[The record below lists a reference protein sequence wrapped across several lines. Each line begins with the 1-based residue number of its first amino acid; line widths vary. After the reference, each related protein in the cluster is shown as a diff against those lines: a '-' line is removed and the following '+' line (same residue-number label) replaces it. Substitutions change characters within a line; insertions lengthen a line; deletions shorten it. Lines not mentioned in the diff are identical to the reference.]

1 MQIKNPAQVPLC
13 PWQDNEHN
21 MLAHSLDRNSLGS
34 LRDKFGRFSIATLDG
49 LILSSKEAIE
59 RIASK
64 KRMINQNDQAIE
76 SDIDRSAVVDVEIYL
91 KDDRSS
97 SEAEE
102 DEYL

>member
-21 MLAHSLDRNSLGS
+21 MIAHSLDRNSLGS

-49 LILSSKEAIE
+49 LILSSKEAVE

-76 SDIDRSAVVDVEIYL
+76 SDIDRSAIVDVEIYL

-97 SEAEE
+97 SEADEE
-102 DEYL
+102 EYL

>member
-1 MQIKNPAQVPLC
+1 MQIKNPALVPLC

-21 MLAHSLDRNSLGS
+21 MLTQSLDRNSLGS

-64 KRMINQNDQAIE
+64 KRMINQNDQANE
-76 SDIDRSAVVDVEIYL
+76 SDIDQSPKVDVEIYL
-91 KDDRSS
+91 RDDMSS
-97 SEAEE
+97 SDAE
-102 DEYL
+102 DDGYL